1 MEQNKKNKTM
11 NTYVKFCPNVYVAK
25 CETQHEKGDVI
36 EVATKYG
43 KMNEC
48 EVHNLVGMKDGFFYY
63 SITRVDGFN
72 CQERARR
79 KADRYEQSAGNAEKR
94 ASDYY
99 KKSNKDADFLS
110 LAEPIKVGH
119 HSEARHRKIIADAQ
133 RNMQKFVDELDKADS
148 LREKAEGWRQHAD
161 DINLSMPESL
171 EYYAEKLA
179 KAEEYHEGLK
189 SGKYPKAH
197 GYSVAYAKKAVN
209 EAQKNL
215 ELAKRLWE

>member
-1 MEQNKKNKTM
+1 MEQNKKTM

-25 CETQHEKGDVI
+25 CDTPHEKGDVI

-79 KADRYEQSAGNAEKR
+79 KAERYEQLAGNAENR

-119 HSEARHRKIIADAQ
+119 HSEARHRKIISDAQ
-133 RNMQKFVDELDKADS
+133 HNMQKFVDELDKADS
-148 LREKAEGWRQHAD
+148 LREKAKGWRQHVE

-189 SGKYPKAH
+189 SGKYPKPH
-197 GYSVAYAKKAVN
+197 SYSVTYAKKAVN
-209 EAQKNL
+209 EARKNL
-215 ELAKRLWE
+215 ELAKRLWA

>member
-1 MEQNKKNKTM
+1 M
-11 NTYVKFCPNVYVAK
+11 NTYAKFCPNVYVAK
-25 CETQHEKGDVI
+25 CDTQHEKGDVI
-36 EVATKYG
+36 EVETKYG
-43 KMNEC
+43 KENEC
-48 EVHNLVGMKDGFFYY
+48 EVHNLVATKDGFFYY
-63 SITRVDGFN
+63 SITRVDGVN
-72 CQERARR
+72 SQERARR
-79 KADRYEQSAGNAEKR
+79 KAERYELSACNAEKR

-99 KKSNKDADFLS
+99 KKSQKDADFLS

-133 RNMQKFVDELDKADS
+133 RNTQKFVDELDKADS
-148 LREKAEGWRQHAD
+148 LREKAERLRQHTD

-189 SGKYPKAH
+189 SGKYPKTH
-197 GYSVAYAKKAVN
+197 GYSVTYAKKAVN

-215 ELAKRLWE
+215 ELAKRLWG